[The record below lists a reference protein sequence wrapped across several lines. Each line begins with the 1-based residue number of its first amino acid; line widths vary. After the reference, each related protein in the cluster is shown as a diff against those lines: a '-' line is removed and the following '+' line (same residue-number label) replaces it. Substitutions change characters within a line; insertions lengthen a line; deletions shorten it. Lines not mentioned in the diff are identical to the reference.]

1 MIENAVYQLLS
12 ESAQK
17 VLETMFFIAPDGVSA
32 DPQRPSGQVI
42 AASLT
47 FQGTPPGRFGIVVSD
62 PVGRTLAANFLGVE
76 DETRLLPPQIAEV
89 IGELTNMI
97 AGAVLS
103 ELESNANFEIGAPRV
118 VRLGESDVSPDFAT
132 GSTSICRFEFPNGT
146 LVLFF
151 AFEDAV

>member
-17 VLETMFFIAPDGVSA
+17 VLETMFFIAPDAVSA
-32 DPQRPSGQVI
+32 EPQRPSGQVI

-47 FQGTPPGRFGIVVSD
+47 FQGTPPGQFGIVVSD

-76 DETRLLPPQIAEV
+76 DEACLLPPQIAEV

-97 AGAVLS
+97 SGAVLS
-103 ELESNANFEIGAPRV
+103 ELESNANFEISAPSV
-118 VRLGESDVSPDFAT
+118 FRLGADDVSPDFAA
-132 GSTSICRFEFPNGT
+132 GSPSICRFEFPNGA